1 MVDIDVSRVF
11 TWLYRAALF
20 LIGIWIGLIALS
32 LLAASF
38 DLGDA
43 GSILIV
49 AGFGVLVPI
58 LAYGLRQVMF
68 PN

>member
-1 MVDIDVSRVF
+1 MVDVDVSEFF

-20 LIGIWIGLIALS
+20 LIGLWIGLIALS
-32 LLAASF
+32 LVSASA

-43 GSILIV
+43 GSVLLIG
-49 AGFGVLVPI
+49 GFGIIVPL